1 MSVSS
6 SSSTRPVNCTTWIS
20 VEVANNNKWDVVQKI
35 FPTVDEQAHSFTPK
49 VTTLKFVDLKRYGTV
64 DNAIN
69 IKKYLTKLKT
79 VEAFETYEKAIQSAQ
94 KIADANQLQFIEPD
108 MPMATLWI
116 GSDGVM
122 PVLITSE
129 RVAKITDSVPN
140 FEKGKEVLKV
150 HCGENVPVILPNY
163 TTRKS
168 DLV

>member
-6 SSSTRPVNCTTWIS
+6 SSLLTRPINSTTWVSVNC
-20 VEVANNNKWDVVQKI
+20 VNNKWDVVQKI
-35 FPTVDEQAHSFTPK
+35 FPTVDEKHSYNAK
-49 VTTLKFVDLKRYGTV
+49 VTTLKFVDLKEYGTIGK
-64 DNAIN
+64 AIN
-69 IKKYLTKLKT
+69 LKKYLTKLKT